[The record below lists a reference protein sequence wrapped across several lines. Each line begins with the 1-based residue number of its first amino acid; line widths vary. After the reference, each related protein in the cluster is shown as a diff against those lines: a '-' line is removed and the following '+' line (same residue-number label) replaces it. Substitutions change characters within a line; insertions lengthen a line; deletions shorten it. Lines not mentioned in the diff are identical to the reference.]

1 MNHKKAIGLACASA
15 ALATSIAPVVAQEQ
29 PAPSGQSIDASDFA
43 ALKNELA
50 ELREELRKLKESN
63 TPSAGTTT
71 PAKPDATTGGT
82 TTSGTTTSGTTSGVS
97 TTAAKADSGK
107 WYDKISLRGYAQVR
121 YNRLLES
128 NPRLRNEQGDRS
140 WGDNGGIFLR
150 RMRLIF
156 SGQVSKKVYFYV
168 QPDFA
173 SSASSTQLHFGQLRD
188 AYFDLGLDAKN
199 EFRFR
204 VGQSKIP
211 FGFENLQSSQ
221 NRLPLDR
228 ADGLNSAFAN
238 ERDLGVMFYY
248 APEKIRKRFAS
259 LVSDGLKGSGDYGVL
274 GLGIFNGQTANKPEL
289 NNGQHV
295 VGRLTYPFEVGKQ
308 IIEPSIQAY
317 KGTFVIPTDQTSP
330 GTIVRPGRGYDDER
344 IAASF
349 VMYPKPFGI
358 QAEYNWG
365 KGPEFNP
372 ATDTIESRSLRG
384 GYVTFSYLTKLGK
397 HTLIPFTR
405 FHNYD
410 GGKKHELDAR
420 SYRVREAEV
429 GVEWQPTKNFELVA
443 QYTISSRRF
452 EDFVRQNNEEK
463 GRLLRLQAQMNF

>member
-1 MNHKKAIGLACASA
+1 MNRKKAVGLVWSIVALSSAVSA
-15 ALATSIAPVVAQEQ
+15 AVAQEQ
-29 PAPSGQSIDASDFA
+29 PSSAADLA
-43 ALKNELA
+43 ALRQELA
-50 ELREELRKLKESN
+50 ELREELRQMKAAGAQPT
-63 TPSAGTTT
+63 TPTT
-71 PAKPDATTGGT
+71 PAQPGT
-82 TTSGTTTSGTTSGVS
+82 TPVPIATPAATPKPS
-97 TTAAKADSGK
+97 TPSEK
-107 WYDKISLRGYAQVR
+107 WYDKINLRGYAQLR
-121 YNRLLES
+121 YNRLLET
-128 NPRLRNEQGDRS
+128 NPKLRNEQGDRS

-156 SGQVSKKVYFYV
+156 SGQINKKLSFYV

-188 AYFDLGLDAKN
+188 AYFDLGLDNKN
-199 EFRFR
+199 EFRLR
-204 VGQSKIP
+204 IGQSKIP
-211 FGFENLQSSQ
+211 YGFENLQSSQ

-228 ADGLNSAFAN
+228 ADSLNSAFSN

-248 APEKIRKRFAS
+248 APDKIRKLYSS
-259 LVSDGLKGSGDYGVL
+259 LVSEGLKGSGDYGVF

-295 VGRLTYPFEVGKQ
+295 VGRLTYPFQIGSQ

-317 KGTFVIPTDQTSP
+317 KGTFVIPTDQTSA
-330 GTIVRPGRGYDDER
+330 GTILNSTRGYDDER
-344 IAASF
+344 LAASF
-349 VMYPKPFGI
+349 ILYPKPFGI

-372 ATDTIESRSLRG
+372 ATDAIETRSLHG
-384 GYVTFSYLTKLGK
+384 GYVTFSYLKKVGK
-397 HTLIPFTR
+397 HTFIPFTR

-420 SYRVREAEV
+420 SYKVREAEI
-429 GVEWQPTKNFELVA
+429 GLEWQPTKNFELVT

-452 EDFVRQNNEEK
+452 EDFVRQQNMEK
-463 GRLLRLQAQMNF
+463 GRLLRIQAQVNF